1 MTRRRPT
8 KFLATAAAVP
18 VIALVVAGCGS
29 GGSATASTTPATT
42 PSGSASAATVRVSAG
57 GTLGQVLVDSHGR
70 TLYLFEGDSGRQSA
84 CTGTCAATWPPLRA
98 NGKPVAGE
106 GITASEL
113 GTSARTDGKPQ
124 VTYNGHPLYRYSDD
138 GRPGDENGEGV
149 NAFGSPWYALSP
161 TGTRVLSASGTS
173 TPGAGGNGY

>member
-1 MTRRRPT
+1 MTRRSPT
-8 KFLATAAAVP
+8 NLLATAAAIP
-18 VIALVVAGCGS
+18 VIALVVAGCG

-42 PSGSASAATVRVSAG
+42 PSGKTATVRVSAG

-70 TLYLFEGDSGRQSA
+70 TLYLFEGDPGTTSA

-98 NGKPVAGE
+98 SGKPVAGV

-124 VTYNGHPLYRYSDD
+124 VTYNGHPLYRYSND

-161 TGTRVLSASGTS
+161 TGTRVLSSSGTS